1 MQDGGNGMYVMIALL
16 LIGITLLLGGIF
28 FMRFGLQKLLWTKL
42 QAFLG
47 QLTSTP
53 LRGLLVGTLAAA
65 FMQSSTAV
73 SLLTIGLVHAQYLS
87 FYQGLGIIL
96 GANIGTCSTV
106 QLMTITMPEKLIIPL
121 FLFFL
126 LFTILCRKFRYLG
139 MATSGLLSMFIGMS
153 ILSEALSNI
162 SEFTTVIDYL
172 LASQENSLYGIIG
185 GIIITLL
192 FQSSSAA
199 TGVLMV
205 LASDG
210 IIDLTTATYV
220 VYGNNIGSC
229 LSSFIVGVTASLAAK
244 RLAVAH
250 ILLNILGVIIFFP
263 VTGVLTKIATSLT
276 ADFAGQVAI
285 VHTLFNIISS
295 LAVLPIIH
303 QYANLVMLLIPKR
316 R

>member
-1 MQDGGNGMYVMIALL
+1 MYVMLALI
-16 LIGITLLLGGIF
+16 LIGTALLLGGIF
-28 FMRFGLQKLLWTKL
+28 FMRLGLQKILWTRL
-42 QAFLG
+42 QRFLS

-53 LRGLLVGTLAAA
+53 WRGLLVGIIAAA
-65 FMQSSTAV
+65 IMQSSTAV
-73 SLLTIGLVHAQYLS
+73 SLLTIGLVHAEYLS

-106 QLMTITMPEKLIIPL
+106 QLMAISVPENIIMPLFAFTLLLTITIK
-121 FLFFL
+121 
-126 LFTILCRKFRYLG
+126 KFRYLG
-139 MATSGLLSMFIGMS
+139 MALSGLLSMFIGMS
-153 ILSEALSNI
+153 ILSEALNTI

-172 LASQENSLYGIIG
+172 LSAKENPLYGIIG

-199 TGVLMV
+199 TGILMV

-229 LSSFIVGVTASLAAK
+229 LSSLIVGLTASLSAK
-244 RLAVAH
+244 RLAAAH
-250 ILLNILGVIIFFP
+250 VLLNILGVIIFLP
-263 VTGVLTKIATSLT
+263 LTNILVKTATYLT

-295 LAVLPIIH
+295 LAVLPVVH

>member
-1 MQDGGNGMYVMIALL
+1 MYVMPVLS
-16 LIGITLLLGGIF
+16 LIGTTLLLGGIF
-28 FMRFGLQKLLWTKL
+28 FMRLGLQKILWTRL
-42 QAFLG
+42 QRFLS
-47 QLTSTP
+47 QLTNTP
-53 LRGLLVGTLAAA
+53 WRGLLVGIIAAA
-65 FMQSSTAV
+65 IMQSSTAV
-73 SLLTIGLVHAQYLS
+73 SLLTIGLVHAEYLS

-106 QLMTITMPEKLIIPL
+106 QLMAISIPERIIMPLFAITLLLTITNK
-121 FLFFL
+121 
-126 LFTILCRKFRYLG
+126 RFRYLG
-139 MATSGLLSMFIGMS
+139 MAISGLLSMFIGMS
-153 ILSEALSNI
+153 ILSEALSTI
-162 SEFTTVIDYL
+162 SDFTTVIDYL
-172 LASQENSLYGIIG
+172 LFAKENPFYGIIG

-229 LSSFIVGVTASLAAK
+229 LSSLIVGATASLAAK
-244 RLAVAH
+244 RLAAAH
-250 ILLNILGVIIFFP
+250 ILLNILGVIIFLP
-263 VTGVLTKIATSLT
+263 LTNILAKIATYLT

-295 LAVLPIIH
+295 LAVLPIIN

>member
-1 MQDGGNGMYVMIALL
+1 MYVMLALI

-28 FMRFGLQKLLWTKL
+28 FMRLGLQKLLWVKL
-42 QAFLG
+42 HSLLS

-65 FMQSSTAV
+65 IMQSSTAV
-73 SLLTIGLVHAQYLS
+73 SLLTIGLVHAEYLS

-106 QLMTITMPEKLIIPL
+106 QLMTITIPEQIIIP
-121 FLFFL
+121 FFVLSL
-126 LFTILCRKFRYLG
+126 LLTIVHKFRNFG
-139 MATSGLLSMFIGMS
+139 MAIAGLLSMFIGMS
-153 ILSEALSNI
+153 ILSEALSTI
-162 SEFTTVIDYL
+162 SGFTTVIDYL
-172 LASQENSLYGIIG
+172 LSAKENPLYGIIG

-199 TGVLMV
+199 TGILMV

-229 LSSFIVGVTASLAAK
+229 LSSLIVGISASLSAK
-244 RLAVAH
+244 RLAAAH
-250 ILLNILGVIIFFP
+250 ILLNILGVIIFLP
-263 VTGVLTKIATSLT
+263 LTNLLAKTATYLT

-295 LAVLPIIH
+295 LAVLPIVH

>member
-1 MQDGGNGMYVMIALL
+1 MYVM
-16 LIGITLLLGGIF
+16 LILIFIGTTLLLGGIF
-28 FMRFGLQKLLWTKL
+28 FMRLGLQKLLWTKL
-42 QAFLG
+42 QRFLS
-47 QLTSTP
+47 QLTKTP
-53 LRGLLVGTLAAA
+53 WRGLLVGIFAAA
-65 FMQSSTAV
+65 LMQSSTAV
-73 SLLTIGLVHAQYLS
+73 SLLTIGLVHAEYLS
-87 FYQGLGIIL
+87 FYQGLGVIL

-106 QLMTITMPEKLIIPL
+106 QLMAVSLPEEVIIPL
-121 FLFFL
+121 FAITL
-126 LFTILCRKFRYLG
+126 LFTIATKHFRYVG
-139 MATSGLLSMFIGMS
+139 MAISGLLSMFIGMS

-162 SEFTTVIDYL
+162 SEFTTVIQYL
-172 LASQENSLYGIIG
+172 LYAKENPFYGILG

-220 VYGNNIGSC
+220 IYGNNIGSC
-229 LSSFIVGVTASLAAK
+229 LSSLIVGATASLAAK

-250 ILLNILGVIIFFP
+250 ILLNLLGVIVFLPLSAILAK
-263 VTGVLTKIATSLT
+263 TATLLT

-285 VHTLFNIISS
+285 VHTIFNIISS
-295 LAVLPIIH
+295 LAVLPLIH
-303 QYANLVMLLIPKR
+303 QYANLVMLLIRKR

>member
-1 MQDGGNGMYVMIALL
+1 MYVTLALIS
-16 LIGITLLLGGIF
+16 IGITLLLSGIF
-28 FMRFGLQKLLWTKL
+28 FMRLGLQKLLWTKL
-42 QAFLG
+42 HSFLS

-65 FMQSSTAV
+65 IMQSSTAV
-73 SLLTIGLVHAQYLS
+73 SLLTIGLVHAEYLS

-106 QLMTITMPEKLIIPL
+106 QLMAITIPEEIILPL
-121 FLFFL
+121 FLFSL
-126 LFTILCRKFRYLG
+126 LLTFIHKRTRYFG
-139 MATSGLLSMFIGMS
+139 MAISGLLSMFIGMS
-153 ILSEALSNI
+153 ILSDALSNI

-172 LASQENSLYGIIG
+172 LSAQENAVYGIIG

-229 LSSFIVGVTASLAAK
+229 LSSFIVGVTASLSAK

-250 ILLNILGVIIFFP
+250 ILLNVLGVIIFLP
-263 VTGVLTKIATSLT
+263 LTSLLTKTATYLT

-303 QYANLVMLLIPKR
+303 QYANLVMSLIPR
-316 R
+316 RR

>member
-1 MQDGGNGMYVMIALL
+1 MYVMLALI

-28 FMRFGLQKLLWTKL
+28 FMRLGLQKLLWVKL
-42 QAFLG
+42 HSLLR

-65 FMQSSTAV
+65 IMQSSTAV
-73 SLLTIGLVHAQYLS
+73 SLLTIGLVHAEYLS

-106 QLMTITMPEKLIIPL
+106 QLMAITIPEQIIIP
-121 FLFFL
+121 FFVLSL
-126 LFTILCRKFRYLG
+126 LLTIVHKFRYFG
-139 MATSGLLSMFIGMS
+139 MAIAGLLSMFIGMS

-172 LASQENSLYGIIG
+172 LSAQENAVYGIIG

-229 LSSFIVGVTASLAAK
+229 LSSFIIGVTASLSAK

-250 ILLNILGVIIFFP
+250 ILLNILGVIIFLP
-263 VTGVLTKIATSLT
+263 LTSLLTKIATCLT

-303 QYANLVMLLIPKR
+303 QYANLIMLLIPR
-316 R
+316 RRR